1 MPRGRRRRPTH
12 GLTALG
18 ARHGRGLGLRFAG
31 QTLGQ
36 EHPLHFPPRGLHPLL
51 DLIERLPGVRPG
63 TTDNPVV
70 HLGSFF
76 EECLTPVDCRVHCH
90 LL

>member
-31 QTLGQ
+31 QTLRQ

-51 DLIERLPGVRPG
+51 DLVERLARIRPG
-63 TTDNPVV
+63 MTDDPVV
-70 HLGSFF
+70 YLGGFL
-76 EECLTPVDCRVHCH
+76 EECLTPVGGGIHRD

>member
-1 MPRGRRRRPTH
+1 MPRGRRRWPTH
-12 GLTALG
+12 GLTAFR

-31 QTLGQ
+31 QTLRQ

-51 DLIERLPGVRPG
+51 DLVERLARLRPG
-63 TTDNPVV
+63 PTDDPVV
-70 HLGSFF
+70 HLGGFL
-76 EECLTPVDCRVHCH
+76 EERLTPVGCRIHRH